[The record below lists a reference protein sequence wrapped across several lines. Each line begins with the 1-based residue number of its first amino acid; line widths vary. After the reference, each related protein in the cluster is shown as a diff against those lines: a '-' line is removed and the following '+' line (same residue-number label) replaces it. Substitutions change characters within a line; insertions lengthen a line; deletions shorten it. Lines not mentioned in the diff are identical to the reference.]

1 MDSGLQISPLE
12 KSFKMK
18 FTDMDELL
26 DFLEITMPEFYQ
38 MESRDVKERISK
50 GLYSRESHAKK
61 NDLIVSLKHKQE
73 HQFVIQKGS
82 CAVFTDGHGWK
93 VMEAGH
99 HGLTTV
105 GTRRLIYVFE
115 DLVFTSFHPI
125 PEDMGI
131 NEVRAYLIDE
141 RQNKFIKEGVSK

>member
-18 FTDMDELL
+18 FTEMDELL
-26 DFLEITMPEFYQ
+26 DFLEITLPDFYQ

-50 GLYSRESHAKK
+50 GLYSRESHASK

-82 CAVFTDGHGWK
+82 CAVFTDGEGWK
-93 VMEAGH
+93 VMESGH

-105 GTRRLIYVFE
+105 GTRRLIYVLE
-115 DLVFTSFHPI
+115 DLIFTSFHPI
-125 PEDMGI
+125 PQDMVI
-131 NEVRAYLIDE
+131 DEVRDYLIE
-141 RQNKFIKEGVSK
+141 KRQNTFMQEGVNQ